1 MTKKAQSALEYLMTY
16 GWAILIIVIVG
27 AALFALG
34 VFNPSGSATMTMSE
48 ISDFQLV
55 DATINQGG
63 NVTVILGTKTGK
75 ATTVTGIDFTVSGIP
90 LCNTTGTDIGDL
102 LITPSGTQM
111 FVIVPNATCTL
122 TAGDKVDL
130 LPFTIS
136 YTVAGSSLLHSQA
149 GSINKLSVQP

>member
-1 MTKKAQSALEYLMTY
+1 MTRKAQSALEYLMTY

-34 VFNPSGSATMTMSE
+34 VFNPSGSATMTMSD

-55 DATINQGG
+55 DATINAGG

-75 ATTVTGIDFTVSGIP
+75 ATTITGIDFTVSGIDA
-90 LCNTTGTDIGDL
+90 CNTSATDIADV
-102 LITPSGTQM
+102 LITPSSTEI

-122 TAGDKVDL
+122 TVGNKIDL
-130 LPFTIS
+130 IPFTIS
-136 YTVAGSSLLHSQA
+136 YTVAGSSLPHSTA
-149 GSINKLSVQP
+149 GSINKLSVQ